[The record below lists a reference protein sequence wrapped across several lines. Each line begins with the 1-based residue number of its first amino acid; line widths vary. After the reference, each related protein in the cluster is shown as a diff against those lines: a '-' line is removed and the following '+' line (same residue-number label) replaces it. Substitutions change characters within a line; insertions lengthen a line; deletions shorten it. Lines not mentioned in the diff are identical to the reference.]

1 MKSDNNKHVLSG
13 YLNEVNNKIELLLQR
28 NGIKEQD
35 GLLIAFRG
43 ESKDYG
49 RTKLMPSLFRN
60 NNFVSKENYL
70 FELLSDYGVIGE
82 EKKRNIEK
90 AIEAQHYVA
99 ISRMLDITFSILP
112 ALYFACSSEG
122 NKGEEGKIY
131 IFLFPE
137 HYSPHSKYIESFYTE
152 MLEGK
157 NVAYSKNF
165 KVVSHS
171 YSNDRIKA
179 QNGGF
184 IFFQGKEFSP
194 INDIYYETINI
205 SQDDKGIIL
214 KELNLLF
221 SINEAT
227 IYPDKEKKAKLAEQK
242 FKKGIYKQKEL
253 TVSAE
258 IHTYFERIQYEC
270 TMYKK
275 KKNNDFDKIEYL
287 RKLRKEKEDLLTY
300 INQNDFE
307 KRKSNDEKQT
317 DCEEK
322 IKEKWT
328 KYVEDNFKMLECV

>member
-1 MKSDNNKHVLSG
+1 MELERTKHVLSK
-13 YLNEVNNKIELLLQR
+13 YLDEVNNKIELLLQR
-28 NGIKEQD
+28 NGKKEQN
-35 GLLIAFRG
+35 GILIAFRG

-49 RTKLMPSLFRN
+49 RTKLMPSLFRDN
-60 NNFVSKENYL
+60 SFGSKEKYL

-82 EKKRNIEK
+82 EKSRNIEK

-194 INDIYYETINI
+194 INDAYYETVNINH
-205 SQDDKGIIL
+205 DDKGIIL

-227 IYPDKEKKAKLAEQK
+227 IYPDKEKRAKLAEQK
-242 FKKGIYKQKEL
+242 FRKGIYKEKEL

-270 TMYKK
+270 NMYKK
-275 KKNNDFDKIEYL
+275 KKNNVFDKREYL

-300 INQNDFE
+300 INQNNFE
-307 KRKSNDEKQT
+307 KRKSNDEKHN

-322 IKEKWT
+322 TKEEWI
-328 KYVEDNFKMLECV
+328 KYVVENFEILECM

>member
-1 MKSDNNKHVLSG
+1 MGLESNKHVLSR
-13 YLNEVNNKIELLLQR
+13 YLDEVNNKIELLLQR
-28 NGIKEQD
+28 NGKKDQNGI
-35 GLLIAFRG
+35 LIAFRG

-49 RTKLMPSLFRN
+49 RTKLMPSLFRDN
-60 NNFVSKENYL
+60 SYVAKEKYL

-82 EKKRNIEK
+82 EKIRNIEK

-99 ISRMLDITFSILP
+99 ISRMLDITFNILP

-122 NKGEEGKIY
+122 NKEEEGKIY
-131 IFLFPE
+131 IFLFSE

-157 NVAYSKNF
+157 NIAYSKNF

-205 SQDDKGIIL
+205 NQDDKIIIL

-242 FKKGIYKQKEL
+242 FKKGIYKDKEL

-258 IHTYFERIQYEC
+258 IHTYFERINYEC
-270 TMYKK
+270 IMYKK
-275 KKNNDFDKIEYL
+275 KKNGVFNKKGYL

-300 INQNDFE
+300 IYLNNF
-307 KRKSNDEKQT
+307 
-317 DCEEK
+317 EEK
-322 IKEKWT
+322 NNVAINNSEPKTKEDWI
-328 KYVEDNFKMLECV
+328 KYVEDSFKMLECV